1 MSIGGFFAVFA
12 AFIIYGLVFG
22 KTKEFEFEAKLIPE
36 GENEIVGEI
45 EIEKYKKEDPF
56 GELSIYS
63 INDSALGIVEVYHEE
78 KLISRFEVMAEKK
91 GIRLLF
97 PTPSPSNGKK
107 TKLAVTKQG
116 RGFRFPVS
124 QPIELKNNH
133 KVRVCISGQPQ
144 LFGVFLKD

>member
-12 AFIIYGLVFG
+12 VFIIYGLVFG
-22 KTKEFEFEAKLIPE
+22 KTKEFEYEAKLIPE

-45 EIEKYKKEDPF
+45 EIEKFKKEDPY

-63 INDSALGIVEVYHEE
+63 IDDTVHGVVEIYHEE
-78 KLISRFEVMAEKK
+78 KLISRFEVLPEKK
-91 GIRLLF
+91 AIRLLF
-97 PTPSPSNGKK
+97 PNPSSVKGKK
-107 TKLAVTKQG
+107 NLLAVTKQG
-116 RGFRFPVS
+116 RGFRFPVNS
-124 QPIELKNNH
+124 PIELKNNH